1 MSVARSEARVQHGQ
15 RVTNRE
21 RLRAIGIGAGA
32 VVTILTA
39 IRGQIVPA
47 IVFGLATIAVAAAVI
62 YERRSGR

>member
-1 MSVARSEARVQHGQ
+1 M
-15 RVTNRE
+15 TNRE

-39 IRGQIVPA
+39 IRGQVVPA
-47 IVFGLATIAVAAAVI
+47 IVFGLATVAVAAAVI